1 MLNHSFLINKIY
13 IFDILVD
20 LIFNLVWLDI
30 RFILILDWT
39 IQINRGK
46 LKT

>member
-1 MLNHSFLINKIY
+1 M
-13 IFDILVD
+13 FDILVD